1 MNSLPAQPTRTPPAM
16 AEAAARGAS
25 IVVVQN
31 TDGSFEVV
39 NVVPD
44 YLDLELGLRTPV
56 WLCDK
61 STGEHLCCGRES

>member
-1 MNSLPAQPTRTPPAM
+1 
-16 AEAAARGAS
+16 
-25 IVVVQN
+25 VVVQN